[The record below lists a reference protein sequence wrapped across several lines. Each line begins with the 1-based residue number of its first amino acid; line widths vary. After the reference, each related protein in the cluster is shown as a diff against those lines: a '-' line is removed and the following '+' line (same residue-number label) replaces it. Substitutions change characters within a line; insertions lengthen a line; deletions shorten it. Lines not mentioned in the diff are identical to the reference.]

1 MTQRLHHIGYIVAS
15 VEESL
20 PRFLASAGAVQVSEI
35 FEDPLQ
41 KARVVFLAP
50 PDSSGVLLELV
61 APTEP
66 ASPVSAAAARGG
78 GLHHLCYEVGDLD
91 AHLAAMR
98 SRKAVLIRPAKPA
111 VAFGGR
117 RIAWMITPEKLV
129 LEFLEA
135 APPHNSASSV

>member
-1 MTQRLHHIGYIVAS
+1 MTPRLHHIGYIVAS

-20 PRFLASAGAVQVSEI
+20 PRFLASTGAVQVSEV

-41 KARVVFLAP
+41 KASVVFLAP

-61 APTEP
+61 APTGL
-66 ASPVSAAAARGG
+66 ASPVAAAAARGG
-78 GLHHLCYEVGDLD
+78 GLHHLCYEVSDLD
-91 AHLAAMR
+91 AHLTAMR

-117 RIAWMITPEKLV
+117 RIAWMITPEKMV

-135 APPHNSASSV
+135 APQSSASSE